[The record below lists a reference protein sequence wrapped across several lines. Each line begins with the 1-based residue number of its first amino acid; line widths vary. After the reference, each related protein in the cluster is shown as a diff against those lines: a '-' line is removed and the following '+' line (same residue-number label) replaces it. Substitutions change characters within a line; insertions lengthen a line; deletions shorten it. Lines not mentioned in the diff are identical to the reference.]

1 MRQNKPFFSVIIPVY
16 NVKDYLERC
25 LDSVLAQGFDSYEI
39 LVVDDG
45 STDESGK
52 ICDAY
57 AEKTGMTVFHKPE
70 RRSVRRAQLR
80 T

>member
-45 STDESGK
+45 STDESG
-52 ICDAY
+52 
-57 AEKTGMTVFHKPE
+57 
-70 RRSVRRAQLR
+70 
-80 T
+80 